1 MFIGQK
7 VKVENSPWTDANGET
22 GKIKSIIHTS
32 NEGDIALVTFDNEE
46 MNKISKDIGGFT
58 FKNKE
63 LKAA

>member
-22 GKIKSIIHTS
+22 GEIKSIIPTS
-32 NEGDIALVTFDNEE
+32 NEGNIALVKFDNEE
-46 MNKISKDIGGFT
+46 INRTSRDIGGFT

-63 LKAA
+63 LKAV